1 MTLSREDFPTPG
13 LPEGE
18 FVELPGRGTTFMR
31 DNKRANAPAL
41 LLLHGWTVNA
51 ALNFYGLF
59 AHLTDD
65 YRLIALDHRGH
76 GRGLRNEEKFRLD
89 DCADDAA
96 ALLDDLEIENAIV
109 LGYSMGGAVAQLLW
123 DRHRQKV
130 NSLVLCST
138 ASRFGQIR
146 NEQVMG
152 GIITAASA
160 VTRRTPLSLRTRLT
174 ERVLVSKYDDT
185 PLGHFAREQARQND
199 LHAIIEAGHEVA
211 VFDFRQKATGID
223 VPAAAVVTTR
233 DETVPMH
240 RQLQM
245 ANAIPDCEIFRIE
258 ARHDACVTRP
268 ERFNDAVS
276 QALVSVRQRSA
287 QRPSDSA
294 RLP

>member
-1 MTLSREDFPTPG
+1 MSPNEFPTPG

-18 FVELPGRGTTFMR
+18 YVELPQRGTTFVR
-31 DNKRANAPAL
+31 DNANTGAPAI

-59 AHLTDD
+59 DHLSDD
-65 YRLIALDHRGH
+65 FRVVALDHRGH
-76 GRGLRNEEKFRLD
+76 GRGLRSEEKFRLT

-96 ALLDDLEIENAIV
+96 ALLDELQIDSAIV
-109 LGYSMGGAVAQLLW
+109 LGYSMGGAIAQLLW
-123 DRHRQKV
+123 ERHRTKV

-152 GIITAASA
+152 GIISVASA

-199 LHAIIEAGHEVA
+199 LHALIEAGHEVTT
-211 VFDFRQKATGID
+211 FDFRQKATQID

-245 ANAIPDCEIFRIE
+245 ANAIPQCEIFRID

-276 QALVSVRQRSA
+276 RALYSVTQRSA
-287 QRPSDSA
+287 QQPNDPA